1 MEISL
6 EWINELTSIKP
17 HDLESLIEK
26 LTLGGFE
33 VESTNRRQIDSQD
46 HVALDLTITANRAD
60 SLSIKG
66 IAFEIAALLNQP
78 RTDSK
83 YLAKTN
89 NWVSLFR
96 QQEKL
101 MEKPTGCRTF
111 FALTV
116 ENINTFS
123 SPKWLQYKLSSSGIS
138 PENNFRDFQNY
149 IQLETGYPFEFYDL
163 DKIQDKITATQDFVI
178 RIACVNNIKQI
189 FVNDISIGILGITPH
204 KDLECSSQTQTIL
217 LEGSI
222 FDAAAVRR
230 QSRIVGL
237 KTNRSIRYERAL
249 NNSNLVTACY
259 RLISLLRINNPNLK
273 SRLHTNSNRLT
284 LKPTL
289 ICLDYQTI
297 KNVLGP
303 IKGSSVKKLMFIPIH
318 HVTESLCR
326 LGLNPDYDPAL
337 KVWNITVP
345 AARHTDLENEID
357 LIEEIG
363 RLYGFDNFLTQL
375 PKLKHIGSVDASY
388 KIRKKLTNGLLNM
401 GLTEFVHYSLVNAN
415 MPTQKS
421 HRITLI
427 NPLVSEYSSL
437 RADLLPSLIQTLTT
451 NWKQGNLLLDGFEY
465 SHVFSRRSS
474 GARLEREVVGGFFGA
489 AKVKSPWVQP
499 NKVIEWFEAKGHME
513 HLFHQLRLNVSWKT
527 ENSRKLSSS
536 LHPYRTSLL
545 VLDENRKLGIF
556 GQIHPITAK
565 RLNLPQELYLFE
577 LDFELIR
584 QFSNTSGLTVVKAY
598 STYPKIVKNL
608 SFLISDDIPFE
619 KLQKLLYLNGTAFL
633 TQIHLLDRY
642 RGSAVQNGYTSLC
655 IQLVFQSN
663 KQTLQN
669 KQIET
674 VVQNLNLALEQN
686 FNVHIR

>member
-1 MEISL
+1 
-6 EWINELTSIKP
+6 
-17 HDLESLIEK
+17 
-26 LTLGGFE
+26 
-33 VESTNRRQIDSQD
+33 
-46 HVALDLTITANRAD
+46 
-60 SLSIKG
+60 
-66 IAFEIAALLNQP
+66 
-78 RTDSK
+78 
-83 YLAKTN
+83 
-89 NWVSLFR
+89 
-96 QQEKL
+96 
-101 MEKPTGCRTF
+101 
-111 FALTV
+111 
-116 ENINTFS
+116 
-123 SPKWLQYKLSSSGIS
+123 
-138 PENNFRDFQNY
+138 
-149 IQLETGYPFEFYDL
+149 
-163 DKIQDKITATQDFVI
+163 
-178 RIACVNNIKQI
+178 
-189 FVNDISIGILGITPH
+189 
-204 KDLECSSQTQTIL
+204 
-217 LEGSI
+217 
-222 FDAAAVRR
+222 
-230 QSRIVGL
+230 
-237 KTNRSIRYERAL
+237 
-249 NNSNLVTACY
+249 
-259 RLISLLRINNPNLK
+259 
-273 SRLHTNSNRLT
+273 
-284 LKPTL
+284 
-289 ICLDYQTI
+289 
-297 KNVLGP
+297 
-303 IKGSSVKKLMFIPIH
+303 
-318 HVTESLCR
+318 
-326 LGLNPDYDPAL
+326 
-337 KVWNITVP
+337 
-345 AARHTDLENEID
+345 
-357 LIEEIG
+357 
-363 RLYGFDNFLTQL
+363 
-375 PKLKHIGSVDASY
+375 
-388 KIRKKLTNGLLNM
+388 M

-465 SHVFSRRSS
+465 SHVFSRSSS

-499 NKVIEWFEAKGHME
+499 NKVIEWFEAKGYME